1 MEAAEVYTHT
11 HTQLR
16 RCLAVLLFLIIPY
29 NSFAATA
36 CVENNSR
43 AVVLDASKDCN
54 SNCYDGSWGSSKV
67 TVYMPYGTIYGVASC
82 LDSDYGVQG
91 DNSVYTDN
99 NGVLINNGNVVVGG
113 ENNGYY
119 CWCRI
124 TYPIVSNWI
133 YIAGPSWYLES
144 SHSPCAWRCS
154 ADCGYHLGHN
164 YRNRLTYLLN
174 LVQN

>member
-1 MEAAEVYTHT
+1 HTHT

-16 RCLAVLLFLIIPY
+16 RCLAFLLFIIIPY
-29 NSFAATA
+29 NSFAIDA
-36 CVENNSR
+36 CAPNDTV
-43 AVVLDASKDCN
+43 AIVLDASRKGGSYDN
-54 SNCYDGSWGSSKV
+54 SWSSSKV
-67 TVYMPYGTIYGVASC
+67 TVYMPFGTIYGVAAC

-99 NGVLINNGNVVVGG
+99 NGVLMYNGNVVVGG

-124 TYPIVSNWI
+124 TYPIMSNWI
-133 YIAGPSWYLES
+133 FIAGPTWYLES

-154 ADCGYHLGHN
+154 ADCGYHLGNN
-164 YRNRLTYLLN
+164 YRNRLAYLLN